1 MITFLALYHGN
12 TVNSSE
18 ILALT
23 ADRHIVEDF
32 AARLLRE
39 PSESPTDPVV
49 GNIEEGRRR
58 ALEFVRDE
66 RA

>member
-1 MITFLALYHGN
+1 MTTFLALYHGN

-32 AARLLRE
+32 AARLLGE
-39 PSESPTDPVV
+39 PPEPPTNPVV
-49 GNIEEGRRR
+49 SSIEEGRRR
-58 ALEFVRDE
+58 TLEVVRDE

>member
-1 MITFLALYHGN
+1 MTTFLALYHGN

-32 AARLLRE
+32 AARLLGQ
-39 PSESPTDPVV
+39 PSESPTNPVV
-49 GNIEEGRRR
+49 GNIEDGRRR
-58 ALEFVRDE
+58 ALEVIRDE

>member
-1 MITFLALYHGN
+1 MTTFLALYHGN

-32 AARLLRE
+32 ATRLLGE
-39 PSESPTDPVV
+39 PSETLTNPVV
-49 GNIEEGRRR
+49 SSIEEGRRR
-58 ALEFVRDE
+58 TLEVVRDE